1 MALVSKHTLM
11 RVAGATLLL
20 LASGVVIQRVS
31 PPAGNHPEIGSESAE
46 LHSSTWKIHERDQ
59 SPERRLSREEVDAKA
74 SEWFEFL
81 LERYPWLQ
89 VNFREVPDD
98 ENGFLLYLELLE
110 DYQGGPD
117 GTTLPLPA
125 AILSMLENPESFNA
139 EVLAKWLENNQGL
152 MDRILAVAEAPDRS
166 VSGLAHHD
174 ISFIEA
180 RPAVQIADLLMLEAR
195 LSLKHGDPGR
205 SMRNYKAAMNL
216 AEHFDGTETPSLFS
230 KTVAII
236 LRKNTHE
243 HFVREVLP
251 TISNNPDSL
260 ADWRI
265 AVRHDE
271 EFSDSLKTLRT
282 GEWHIS
288 TRSMILPGLVSD
300 GATLGESDMKIP
312 DPQALLDVLAES
324 LRSGFSQLSENASSE
339 SIAQAF
345 TLDLPNASLSQ
356 QANELASICEIGFKP
371 WLHGLNRNRTSL
383 AMTDALIAIALNEK
397 PVVDPVSGEPF
408 RWDPDTRT
416 LHPPAGSENI
426 ESLALP

>member
-1 MALVSKHTLM
+1 MALISKHTLM
-11 RVAGATLLL
+11 RAAGPTLLL
-20 LASGVVIQRVS
+20 LASGIVIQRVS
-31 PPAGNHPEIGSESAE
+31 PAGNHPEIGSESTE
-46 LHSSTWKIHERDQ
+46 LHSSTWKIHERDR

-74 SEWFEFL
+74 AEWFEFL

-89 VNFREVPDD
+89 VNFRQVPDAD
-98 ENGFLLYLELLE
+98 NGFLLYLELLE
-110 DYQGGPD
+110 DYQGGAD
-117 GTTLPLPA
+117 GTALPLPA
-125 AILSMLENPESFNA
+125 PILSMLDDPESFSA

-152 MDRILAVAEAPDRS
+152 MERILAVAEAPDRS
-166 VSGLAHHD
+166 VNGMAPRD

-195 LSLKHGDPGR
+195 LSLKNGDPGR

-216 AEHFDGTETPSLFS
+216 AEHFDGMETPSLFS

-236 LRKNTHE
+236 LRNNTHQ

-251 TISNNPDSL
+251 TITNNPASL
-260 ADWRI
+260 ADWRV
-265 AVRHDE
+265 ALRHDE
-271 EFSDSLKTLRT
+271 EFSDSIKTLRT

-288 TRSMILPGLVSD
+288 TRSMLLPGLVSD
-300 GATLGESDMKIP
+300 GATLGETDMKVP
-312 DPQALLDVLAES
+312 DPQALLDLLAES

-339 SIAQAF
+339 SIVQAF
-345 TLDLPNASLSQ
+345 TLDLPKATLSQ
-356 QANELASICEIGFKP
+356 QANELASICEVGFKP

-383 AMTDALIAIALNEK
+383 AMTDALMAIALNEE